1 MFVLV
6 QVYFRQK
13 LPVVFEG
20 DLTDEEGILT
30 WLTSQEVFEVPGE
43 IEEVNRKMLEKILEE
58 NEFVAVYFCEL
69 TSVCESKPH
78 LIKPMVPLVKDIQ
91 YITAKTL
98 V

>member
-43 IEEVNRKMLEKILEE
+43 IEDVNRKMLEKILEE

-69 TSVCESKPH
+69 TSVRES
-78 LIKPMVPLVKDIQ
+78 
-91 YITAKTL
+91 
-98 V
+98 

>member
-69 TSVCESKPH
+69 TSVRES
-78 LIKPMVPLVKDIQ
+78 
-91 YITAKTL
+91 
-98 V
+98 